1 MAPITTGTHPKLLWP
16 GLQAIWGNMY
26 KDQPAEHT
34 MVFDVLTSSK
44 AYEESQELAGFGLA
58 PVKSEGGAISY
69 DTTVNGYVTRF
80 TNVTY
85 GLGFIQTEES
95 VEDNQYKEQAEKRVR
110 ALRRSM
116 RHTKETVAANVL
128 NRAFNSSYTGGDG
141 KELLA
146 TDHPTSD
153 GTQSNELT
161 AAADLSEASIED
173 LLIQIMNAK
182 DTRGLRIALKGKKL
196 IVPPNLAFEATRILK
211 SNLQNDTGNNAI
223 NAVRSMGL
231 LPEGVMVWS
240 FLTDTDAYFI
250 KTDADG
256 LKLFNRRALSLE
268 KDGDFDNGN
277 FKHKATERFAVG
289 WDDWR
294 SLFGSPGA

>member
-34 MVFDVLTSSK
+34 NVFDVLTSEK

-58 PVKSEGGAISY
+58 PVKSEGGSISY

-85 GLGFIQTEES
+85 GLGFIVTEEA
-95 VEDNQYKEQAEKRVR
+95 VDDNQYKEQAEKRVK

-128 NRAFNSSYTGGDG
+128 NRATDSNYTGGDG

-146 TDHPTSD
+146 TDHPTSN
-153 GTQSNELT
+153 GTQSNELSN
-161 AAADLSEASIED
+161 AADLSQAAIED
-173 LLIQIMNAK
+173 LLIQIRTAK
-182 DTRGLRIALKGKKL
+182 DTRGLIISLRGEML
-196 IVPPNLAFEATRILK
+196 IVSPNDEFNAARILK
-211 SNLQNDTGNNAI
+211 SSLQSDSAENAI
-223 NAVRSMGL
+223 NALKGS
-231 LPEGVMVWS
+231 LPKGVMSWS
-240 FLTDTDAYFI
+240 FLTDTDQWFI
-250 KTDADG
+250 KTDNPG
-256 LKLFNRRALSLE
+256 LKLFNRKELRLE
-268 KDGDFDNGN
+268 KDSDFETGN
-277 FKHKATERFAVG
+277 FKHKATERFALG

-294 SLFGSPGA
+294 AIYGSAGA